1 MEGCHWAAELL
12 QTRGVEPLENK
23 LDPSRRRQ
31 RSPVLSSSAAL
42 KQPQQTQ
49 QDNHQHYHHQ
59 STDRQLHAPSGSPA
73 ARAPAAS
80 GSTPPRSPPSEK
92 VAHALASSVAFLP
105 PRIVAD
111 GLSKGR
117 NISATT
123 PAASS
128 CTLRPVTSRA
138 LLSTSWPCWLRS
150 PCLLLVARCFHSPA
164 NFEEI
169 PFACFTAILAF
180 FSSSP
185 VRTCHAPF
193 LTKRTILILDA
204 RKTQLVAPW
213 PG

>member
-1 MEGCHWAAELL
+1 MTNMTENKRWRVATGLPSYSKQE
-12 QTRGVEPLENK
+12 GVEPLENK

-31 RSPVLSSSAAL
+31 RSPVLSSSATL

-49 QDNHQHYHHQ
+49 QDNHQHDHHQ

-80 GSTPPRSPPSEK
+80 GSTPPRSPPPRTPPSEK
-92 VAHALASSVAFLP
+92 VAHALASSVASLP
-105 PRIVAD
+105 PRIEAD

-138 LLSTSWPCWLRS
+138 LLSSSWPCWLRS
-150 PCLLLVARCFHSPA
+150 PC
-164 NFEEI
+164 
-169 PFACFTAILAF
+169 
-180 FSSSP
+180 SSSCRQMFSFP
-185 VRTCHAPF
+185 SG
-193 LTKRTILILDA
+193 L
-204 RKTQLVAPW
+204 
-213 PG
+213 